1 MNFILDA
8 QAKAEVRMAQHDEW
22 MAKLAEA
29 MVKHDDAIVNHEE
42 WLAKHEKAVVILDKQ
57 LKATANLLRGAIRYG
72 ARELPRLKEEQRVTA
87 DRAAEQQRVVA
98 DRADEQR
105 RITDQKFAE
114 LAESQR
120 ITDETFRAFMRSF
133 GKSTNGN

>member
-8 QAKAEVRMAQHDEW
+8 QAKAEVRMAQHDE
-22 MAKLAEA
+22 
-29 MVKHDDAIVNHEE
+29 AI
-42 WLAKHEKAVVILDKQ
+42 AVLDKQ
-57 LKATANLLRGAIRYG
+57 LKATANLLRGAIRIG
-72 ARELPRLKEEQRVTA
+72 ARELRRLNEQQRLMTEQQRLTA
-87 DRAAEQQRVVA
+87 EQQRLAAEQQ
-98 DRADEQR
+98 

-120 ITDETFRAFMRSF
+120 ITDERFRAFMQSF